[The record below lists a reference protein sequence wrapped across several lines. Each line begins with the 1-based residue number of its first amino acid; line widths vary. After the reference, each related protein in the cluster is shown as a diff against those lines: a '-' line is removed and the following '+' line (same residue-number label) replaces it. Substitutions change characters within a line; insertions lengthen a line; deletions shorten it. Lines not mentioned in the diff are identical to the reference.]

1 MHRCFIHSSMY
12 PRSREWSGLLQF
24 VVMLQFC
31 TQQFCILYSPANFHV
46 SLSKMSAVI
55 TNLHTIANSAPGMY
69 KVTRGDLYDLALTI
83 LKKKPLED
91 YSASEL
97 AGWLDSLHVD
107 TNNTDAYVA
116 VWVCTSTN
124 YPELDK
130 YLGKAF
136 TCLCQDHDADDYD
149 LVIRMLMELGCHDA
163 VGRYLYMAFVEE
175 YDPDGALKVQLVPRN
190 VSKKKKASKSNGGSA
205 KKVRV
210 QVVASDSSSDSE
222 SSD

>member
-1 MHRCFIHSSMY
+1 MRY
-12 PRSREWSGLLQF
+12 PFKYVPAQGSGSLHFGTL
-24 VVMLQFC
+24 LQFC
-31 TQQFCILYSPANFHV
+31 TQQFCIFYSPANFHV

-69 KVTRGDLYDLALTI
+69 KDTRGDLYDLALTI

-91 YSASEL
+91 HSASEL

-107 TNNTDAYVA
+107 TDNTHAYVA
-116 VWVCTSTN
+116 VWVCVSTN

-130 YLGKAF
+130 YLGKALA
-136 TCLCQDHDADDYD
+136 CLCEDHDADDTDSVVRMFMD
-149 LVIRMLMELGCHDA
+149 LDCHDA
-163 VGRYLYMAFVEE
+163 VGPYLYMMFVEE
-175 YDPDGALKVQLVPRN
+175 HDPYGALKVQVVPSN

-210 QVVASDSSSDSE
+210 QVVASDSDSVSSGYF
-222 SSD
+222 SD